1 MARSTYNVDGKIIN
15 MEGNEINNPSYD
27 AIKSGRK
34 EFVIAVPLE
43 CRSNFRRVLKMPLI
57 TCEVSLILTL
67 SRECV
72 ITSMER
78 RVITNTRRGVS
89 QRNALFQI
97 TDIKL
102 YVKVV
107 TLSTGDDDNFLEQL
121 KSGLKRTIK

>member
-1 MARSTYNVDGKIIN
+1 MK
-15 MEGNEINNPSYD
+15 GNEINNPSYD

-34 EFVIAVPLE
+34 EVVIAVPLE
-43 CRSNFRRVLKMPLI
+43 CQSNFRRVLKMPLI

-121 KSGLKRTIK
+121 KSGLKRTIKQNEYRSEMTNQT